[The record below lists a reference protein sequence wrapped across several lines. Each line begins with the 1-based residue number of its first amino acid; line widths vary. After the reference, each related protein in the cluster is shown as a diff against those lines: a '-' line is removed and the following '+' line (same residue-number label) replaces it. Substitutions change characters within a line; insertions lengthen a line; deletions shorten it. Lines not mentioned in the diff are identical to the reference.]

1 MPNGMERLFPWL
13 KSLIS
18 QKKLQKKLRTNKR
31 QIHRANQPATAAS
44 EYYKRSL
51 TIPLLDQ
58 LLNDLESR
66 FSENSLTSYYGLYL
80 LPSKIVSMEH
90 EKNRKSWKPLTEL
103 VKPFYEFYKED
114 MPLPEHF
121 FREIETWRDI
131 VLNHDTPPSNVKNTI
146 KAFHLLD

>member
-1 MPNGMERLFPWL
+1 
-13 KSLIS
+13 
-18 QKKLQKKLRTNKR
+18 
-31 QIHRANQPATAAS
+31 
-44 EYYKRSL
+44 
-51 TIPLLDQ
+51 
-58 LLNDLESR
+58 
-66 FSENSLTSYYGLYL
+66 
-80 LPSKIVSMEH
+80 MEH